1 MRKTRVCLLMAML
14 PLVLLSACGKK
25 TESESFYETS
35 TSNSSASEPA
45 MTIAVTPASS
55 QEDNNASLSKE
66 AEELAESLVTYE
78 EDSANISKR
87 IIFDDEILDDFC
99 DVDDKYT
106 RLSDDPIGRYKAESS
121 HGYVFPYVIS
131 HSVQKNADGRTK
143 DVYSYGFVD
152 ETGMIVSDY
161 GYETVTKDGDYWV
174 AIAMNEKENYEE
186 YHISLDGKN
195 VIKTLVSGE
204 KTGVVVRKYDDRIY
218 EMSYI
223 KDDTSDSYMAT
234 TAIRKRIY
242 ALDGNVRDV
251 KYIETGDALAK
262 APITIPELDFMYVA
276 PTDILDGQYLKL
288 LSNTREITNTE
299 ITIASNATS
308 VVDLDEMSFVLKEY
322 YSVKMF
328 ENHTFAAR
336 KYEDSRNILYNC
348 LGQPIND
355 DTFFYIEYLA
365 DDYYLVKDGENTV
378 SRIVKLENG
387 EFTKVKTLEA
397 GSYYES
403 DGFIATKNEE
413 TYGSQRYYLFDG
425 TEVTAETNASVN
437 RYENALYKGDVW
449 YDSAKENPLLSHGA
463 ITGTKDYEDLASVR
477 ALNPKYYGFE
487 AACTDSNQD
496 DVTYRAIIDMDDDS
510 VLFAITSSEGK
521 KDGYKE
527 TVQNGVALIDNKL
540 IDVNT
545 KELIFKYTVEER

>member
-1 MRKTRVCLLMAML
+1 MKRTRVCI
-14 PLVLLSACGKK
+14 LVAILSIVSLSACGK

-35 TSNSSASEPA
+35 TSNSSASEPI
-45 MTIAVTPASS
+45 MTMTMTVASS
-55 QEDNNASLSKE
+55 HEDEVDTAQEIE
-66 AEELAESLVTYE
+66 ALTESPMTSM
-78 EDSANISKR
+78 EDSENINKR
-87 IIFDDEILDDFC
+87 IISAHEILDDFS

-106 RLSDDPIGRYKAESS
+106 RLSDDSIGRYKAESS
-121 HGYVFPYVIS
+121 NGYVFPYVIS
-131 HSVQKNADGRTK
+131 HSVQKNETGK
-143 DVYSYGFVD
+143 NIDVYTYGFVD
-152 ETGMIVSDY
+152 ETGTIVSDY
-161 GYETVTKDGDYWV
+161 GYESVTKDKDYWV
-174 AIAMNEKENYEE
+174 AVAMNEKENYEE

-195 VIKTLVSGE
+195 VIKTLISGNN
-204 KTGVVVRKYDDRIY
+204 TGVVVREYGERIY
-218 EMSYI
+218 EISYI
-223 KDDTSDSYMAT
+223 IDDTSDSYMAT

-262 APITIPELDFMYVA
+262 APITIPKLDFLYVA

-288 LSNTREITNTE
+288 LSNVRDISNTE
-299 ITIASNATS
+299 PSIASNATS
-308 VVDLDEMSFVLKEY
+308 IVDLDEMSIILKEY

-397 GSYYES
+397 GSYYEA

-413 TYGSQRYYLFDG
+413 TYGSQSFYHYDG
-425 TEVTAETNASVN
+425 TEVTAETNAAVR

-449 YDSAKENPLLSHGA
+449 YEQAVENPLLSHGS
-463 ITGTKDYEDLASVR
+463 ITGTKDYEDSASVR
-477 ALNPKYYGFE
+477 TLNPKYYGFE
-487 AACTDSNQD
+487 AACTASNQD
-496 DVTYRAIIDMDDDS
+496 DVTYRAIVDMDDDN
-510 VLFAITSSEGK
+510 VLFAVPSIAGK
-521 KDGYKE
+521 KNGYIE
-527 TVQNGVALIDNKL
+527 TVQNGIALVDNQL